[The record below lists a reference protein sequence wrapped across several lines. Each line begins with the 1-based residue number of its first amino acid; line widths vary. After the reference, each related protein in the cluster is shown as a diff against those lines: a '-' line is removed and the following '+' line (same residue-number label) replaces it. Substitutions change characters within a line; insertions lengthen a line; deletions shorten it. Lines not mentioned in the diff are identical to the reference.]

1 MSTRSVGQVTV
12 TALRDARGPYV
23 TWESAFPAAT
33 PRDWVL
39 ARSADP
45 SAFGDDGRWQLEFRA
60 FLVRSAAGVTLV
72 DAGIGP
78 AGAPAQG
85 WAPVPGV
92 LPAAL
97 AACGVTP
104 SDVDTVVLTHLH
116 SDHCGWAVTPSGAP
130 AFPNARYVLHRDEV
144 AWVTN
149 PVSSYV
155 VEPLRAADVLH
166 EVTSETVLSSLP
178 SGERV
183 TVVPT
188 PGHTPGHQS
197 VVVDGGGTQVV
208 VTGDVLVH
216 AVQLVS
222 PEVSY
227 VYEED
232 PDLARASRLALLER
246 AAAAGAELATPH
258 LTEAF
263 VKPRSAEARAPR
275 R

>member
-1 MSTRSVGQVTV
+1 MSRRSVGGVTV

-23 TWESAFPAAT
+23 TWEAAFPSAS

-45 SAFGDDGRWQLEFRA
+45 AAFAQDGRWLLDFRA
-60 FLVRSAAGVTLV
+60 FLVRSAAGVLLV
-72 DAGIGP
+72 DAGVGP
-78 AGAPAQG
+78 VGAPAQG
-85 WAPVPGV
+85 WAPVPGA
-92 LPAAL
+92 LPDAL
-97 AACGVTP
+97 AAEDISL

-116 SDHCGWAVTPSGAP
+116 SDHCGWAVTPDGAP
-130 AFPNARYVLHRDEV
+130 MFPNARYVLNRDEV
-144 AWVTN
+144 AWVTD
-149 PVSSYV
+149 PVASYV
-155 VEPLRAADVLH
+155 VGPLRAADVLH
-166 EVTSETVLSSLP
+166 EVAGETVLSTLP
-178 SGERV
+178 TGERV

-197 VVVDGGGTQVV
+197 VIVDGADTQVM

-222 PEVSY
+222 PSVSY

-232 PDLARASRLALLER
+232 PEAARATRTALLAR

-258 LTEAF
+258 LTEPF
-263 VKPRSAEARAPR
+263 VRAR
-275 R
+275 